1 MFPSTRNARSL
12 SLLGLCHCVLRSSA
26 MLLSG
31 EAGPQLEASICKQ
44 LSIPSIR
51 PFQRSVLRRLGV
63 LPCTQPPCDVLAV
76 QPTGAGKSVC
86 FQAAG
91 LVLPGPTLVVTP
103 LIALMADQLQSL
115 SEAGVRSASIN
126 SMQGA
131 SERSATLRSLQAG
144 EVDLL
149 YVSPEQLDLN
159 SKLVDVLRRLPTPPP
174 LLAVDEAHCVSSWG
188 HDFRP
193 SYRRIGELRDA
204 LKIPRVV
211 ALTAS
216 APPAVRSDIAKQL
229 QLSPGY
235 LELVGSVRRENIE
248 LARGEKTPENL
259 ARQLRTKDALPALVY
274 VQTRKEIEVLP
285 P

>member
-159 SKLVDVLRRLPTPPP
+159 SKRVQHQAPDEDAVSCCFDDGDCSSRKHWERMTSLP
-174 LLAVDEAHCVSSWG
+174 LL
-188 HDFRP
+188 
-193 SYRRIGELRDA
+193 
-204 LKIPRVV
+204 
-211 ALTAS
+211 
-216 APPAVRSDIAKQL
+216 
-229 QLSPGY
+229 
-235 LELVGSVRRENIE
+235 SVRGSYAFTTGECNIFGGTC
-248 LARGEKTPENL
+248 RVCRVRDGGCGG
-259 ARQLRTKDALPALVY
+259 R
-274 VQTRKEIEVLP
+274 
-285 P
+285 